1 MATKPKKAA
10 VNTNS
15 AAILNAV
22 RSAGDSTYQNSVP
35 VVQAD
40 DLGTLKAAGAAIL
53 SNPNLKNQ
61 FLTNIFNRIGKAIY
75 TNNTFFNPWRFFKAG
90 TLELGESVEDI
101 FVQMATPHTYDA
113 QEAENNWIKQEIPDV
128 RATLYTLNYQ
138 GFYKQTIRERDLSNA
153 FLSWNGLYDLVER
166 IMKAIYTAANNDE
179 FDAMKYLIA
188 LAVQK
193 NSMVIRSINQDPATE
208 AGAVAFIK
216 DYLKVSDLMTL
227 NKTEYNATGVNKTT
241 EHEDQYLIIT
251 ADMKQNLNVDNLA
264 HMFGPQYATFQ
275 GNMVLIDSFASFNQ
289 DRLKKL
295 FGDYYEEITPET
307 LAILEKMPCA
317 DIGGEFF
324 RVWDKFDEGQEFYNG
339 EGLYKNVWVHTWK
352 IMGVNPFEN
361 AVIWYNGADVGEV
374 TGITVTTSA
383 GDVSA
388 TIKQAKGAGYPYF
401 VTVEGTGIYDD
412 SYFVE
417 QISEGITAEY
427 TTYNGKP
434 CYLIGGV
441 TVGSGNTVTFA
452 SKAKADVK
460 KVVTIDI
467 VELNS

>member
-1 MATKPKKAA
+1 MATKPKKAT

-15 AAILNAV
+15 ATIMNAV
-22 RSAGDSTYQNSVP
+22 RSTADSTYQKSVP

-61 FLTNIFNRIGKAIY
+61 FLTNIFNRIGKVIY

-90 TLELGESVEDI
+90 TLQLGESVEDI

-113 QEAENNWIKQEIPDV
+113 QEAEKNWIKQEIPDV

-166 IMKAIYTAANNDE
+166 IMRAIYTAANNDE

-275 GNMVLIDSFASFNQ
+275 GNMVLIDSFASFDQ
-289 DRLKKL
+289 TRLKKL

-317 DIGGEFF
+317 DIGGEFL

-361 AVIWYNGADVGEV
+361 AVIWYNGATIGSV
-374 TGITVTTSA
+374 TGINITTPAGEDASGTQELKQYAFYNYTVKATGKGIFSDEVTATNVPEGVICTYLGNGVFQIGSGIVIASAKNITFKSVQDPTKTKTLLLTVTA
-383 GDVSA
+383 
-388 TIKQAKGAGYPYF
+388 
-401 VTVEGTGIYDD
+401 
-412 SYFVE
+412 
-417 QISEGITAEY
+417 
-427 TTYNGKP
+427 
-434 CYLIGGV
+434 
-441 TVGSGNTVTFA
+441 
-452 SKAKADVK
+452 
-460 KVVTIDI
+460 
-467 VELNS
+467 